1 MRNYKT
7 DKKRNAAYWDEIDAI
22 IERMV
27 RDVAD
32 FSDTYFEGD
41 VLGDMISDGIVAD
54 VREMVINYLT
64 EKGGY
69 FPYVDE
75 NM

>member
-7 DKKRNAAYWDEIDAI
+7 DKKRNAAYWDEIDAT

-27 RDVAD
+27 CDVAD
-32 FSDTYFEGD
+32 FSDTKFEDD
-41 VLGDMISDGIVAD
+41 VLDDMISDGIVAD
-54 VREMVINYLT
+54 VREIVINYLI
-64 EKGGY
+64 EKGGN

-75 NM
+75 DM